1 MQPSHVVRRTRAVA
15 RRLAHAGEK
24 ILRRAKRRP
33 ARPDPVLTC
42 QYEGHEFHYPANSLL
57 GQYMT
62 AGGWDTALR
71 PILEAL
77 VAEDAVIAEV
87 GSNIGASLLQMK
99 LARPTAR
106 FVCFEPSARFLPIL
120 RRNIEANGWSD
131 VTVEETVLASAVET
145 RRLFTNASTASVVAA
160 DYDGHDFLF
169 SSSFRTTTL
178 DVYFV
183 RAERLDFLKVDT
195 DGFDYDVLLG
205 GRATLGRLR
214 PILYFEFDRKL
225 IARTGRSAESLL
237 LYLTELGYSQFLVL
251 SNDGEALGVGDTKDV
266 LRFANRE
273 FYVDLLAL
281 PRERADAHEALLEL
295 SRRIGT
301 NYRLESPSAYR
312 GAAH

>member
-1 MQPSHVVRRTRAVA
+1 
-15 RRLAHAGEK
+15 
-24 ILRRAKRRP
+24 
-33 ARPDPVLTC
+33 
-42 QYEGHEFHYPANSLL
+42 
-57 GQYMT
+57 MT

-120 RRNIEANGWSD
+120 RRNIEASGWSD

-205 GRATLGRLR
+205 GRETLGRLR